1 MCVCVCVCCRFGQI
15 FGHYAVSLFEIG
27 LYSCDEIFILIH
39 LAMRACVHLLIHTIP
54 ARSPDQIHSESN
66 DPRHEE
72 ISLREGFV
80 GLRDC
85 RPVLSIYNQLID
97 LGADPHDHIG
107 QGAAQ
112 HDTVEGSGQCG
123 SQE

>member
-1 MCVCVCVCCRFGQI
+1 MCVCVLQVRAEFWSLCCLPF
-15 FGHYAVSLFEIG
+15 G
-27 LYSCDEIFILIH
+27 LYACYEIFISIH
-39 LAMRACVHLLIHTIP
+39 LAMRACVHLPIHTIP
-54 ARSPDQIHSESN
+54 ARNPDQIHSESN